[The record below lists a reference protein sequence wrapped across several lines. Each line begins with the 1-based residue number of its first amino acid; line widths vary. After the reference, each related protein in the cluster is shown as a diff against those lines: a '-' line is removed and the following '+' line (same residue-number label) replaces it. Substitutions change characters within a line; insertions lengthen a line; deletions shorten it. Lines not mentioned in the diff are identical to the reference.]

1 MRLRI
6 FFVILMLPFLLFS
19 RPVVSGSLWPRG
31 LQQARPPY
39 PSPSPEVCSS
49 SCPLHWW
56 CHPTVSSS
64 ITLFSFCPQS
74 FLASGTF
81 QMNQPFASGDQNT
94 GASVLASLVPMS
106 IQGWFPLRLTAL
118 ISTLKSL
125 LQHHSLKLSILWHSA
140 FFTIQLSQPYV
151 TTGKTIALSI
161 QTFVSS
167 VMSLLFNTLSRFVI
181 AFLPRSNHLLILWL
195 QSPSAAILEPKKRKS
210 VGTSTF
216 SPSICQ
222 ILVFLIFSFFT
233 PLSSSRGS
241 LVPLHFLPLGWYHS
255 LIWGCCFSLP
265 LDSSL

>member
-1 MRLRI
+1 MSWISKEVVFERL
-6 FFVILMLPFLLFS
+6 LLLFNHL
-19 RPVVSGSLWPRG
+19 VVPDSLRHHG
-31 LQQARPPY
+31 LQHARLPY

-94 GASVLASLVPMS
+94 GASASSSVLPMS

-181 AFLPRSNHLLILWL
+181 AFLPRSNRLLIHGCSHCL
-195 QSPSAAILEPKKRKS
+195 QWFWS
-210 VGTSTF
+210 
-216 SPSICQ
+216 Q
-222 ILVFLIFSFFT
+222 I
-233 PLSSSRGS
+233 RGNLS
-241 LVPLHFLPLGWYHS
+241 LVPPFPL
-255 LIWGCCFSLP
+255 LFAVQ
-265 LDSSL
+265 